1 MNDDFGKQYDEL
13 SLPFPREVE
22 KQLKKGGTSLTYIPI
37 SEVINRLNRIIGIS
51 NWGSQVVSVGRD
63 EHDPEYIVAHV
74 VLTARFGDQ
83 IVPRAGFG
91 GTKIK
96 RMKNG
101 DIVDLGDDYK
111 GAVSD
116 AIKKAAQQFGVGLY
130 LARDDEALRID
141 EELYAAPDPV
151 REAIHVKWTSFM
163 DMMKSMDEDGK
174 KMIADF
180 WATAYDGFPK
190 PQADTVTMEQIDDLI
205 TQCMAYKFNA
215 DVLKSDD

>member
-1 MNDDFGKQYDEL
+1 MNDEFGMQYDEL

-37 SEVINRLNRIIGIS
+37 SEVINRLNRIIGIA

-96 RMKNG
+96 RMKSG

-130 LARDDEALRID
+130 LARDDEALRMD
-141 EELYAAPDPV
+141 EEMYAAPDPE
-151 REAIHVKWTSFM
+151 REAIGIKWSAFM
-163 DMMKSMDEDGK
+163 DMMKSMDDEGRNV
-174 KMIADF
+174 IAEF
-180 WATAYDGFPK
+180 WAMAYEGQPK
-190 PQADTVTMEQIDDLI
+190 PQPNTVTMEQIDDLI
-205 TQCMAYKFNA
+205 AQCMAYKFNGEIVSA
-215 DVLKSDD
+215 DD